1 MACGGC
7 GQRRA
12 KVLAEGGRTTVY
24 VVTWGNGKREE
35 FATLPMARV
44 AMSRETSAAKRRGMS
59 MTTKRV

>member
-12 KVLAEGGRTTVY
+12 KVLAEGGRKTVY
-24 VVTWGNGKREE
+24 VVTWGDGTRDE
-35 FATLPMARV
+35 FDTTPMARV